1 MQNKIAVI
9 GMSFQY
15 PYLHT
20 PEEFAAHLSKGTF
33 LSNDGWKERG
43 ALLHLP
49 DYQKIIGK
57 VPLITGIEYFD
68 HKFFGITQKEA
79 MEMTPEMKLALT
91 HAALAVY
98 DAGYSLQELRGRD
111 CGMVLASSSTAAD
124 YRNLTSKGNTVAYL
138 NTRESMIGG
147 KLSYY
152 FDLNGPIF
160 SVDSTCSSSLLAV
173 TQAADVLN
181 SGQADWMLA
190 GGVQLFLPQDEKRA
204 HELLLG
210 IECAKS
216 DYIPFDEAADGLI
229 LGEGAGFVLLKRYE
243 DAVRDRDSIYGVIS
257 GYGLSGTRYAHRAS
271 PYAPDGASQSRAIV
285 RAWKMAGI
293 TADDITE
300 IEAHGSATELGD
312 QNEVE
317 GLRIALQDRKK
328 ETDVLLSSV
337 KSNIGHTA
345 QAAGI
350 TGLVK
355 VLVGF
360 STNTAYPMAN
370 FQAPKKSI
378 DYADAHLKPLGT
390 LHHFDPAEK
399 RVAGINSY
407 GLNALNVHV
416 VMEQYRNPET
426 TAGALDP
433 LNHVLKLSA
442 KTESAFA
449 AYVQALAA
457 ALEQENENLNDLIY
471 TLNTGRD
478 DFRYRAAVTF
488 EDRETLR
495 QALQTVACQ
504 DFGETEEE
512 ALVSVYS
519 KEVQAQYPDQ
529 QDAASLAA
537 VLLRAGRKVDFA
549 DYYQATAFR
558 RIHTVPYQFDP
569 IYNWIWEKQELEEE
583 ASPAAET
590 AGISKQEVHDTL
602 KQIWQQVLESEED
615 IPDEDSFF
623 ELGGN
628 SMVASLLIESV
639 NDKFDCGFEFSDIYT
654 YNTLAQ
660 MTDFVLEKC
669 GNGAASEEPAA
680 TPEPDAAETKR
691 AEVHD
696 TLKQIWQQVLE
707 SEEDIPDEDSFF
719 ELGGNSMVA
728 SLLIE
733 SVNDKFD
740 CGFEFSDIYTYNT
753 LAQMTDFVLEKCGN
767 GAASEEP
774 AATPEPDAAETKR
787 AEVHDTLKQ
796 IWQQVLESEEDIPD
810 EDSFFELGGNSMV
823 ASLLIESVNDKF
835 DCEFEFSD
843 IYTYNTLAQMTDFV
857 VEAMKKGEQH
867 E

>member
-285 RAWKMAGI
+285 RFPVA
-293 TADDITE
+293 
-300 IEAHGSATELGD
+300 
-312 QNEVE
+312 
-317 GLRIALQDRKK
+317 
-328 ETDVLLSSV
+328 VL
-337 KSNIGHTA
+337 T
-345 QAAGI
+345 
-350 TGLVK
+350 
-355 VLVGF
+355 
-360 STNTAYPMAN
+360 
-370 FQAPKKSI
+370 
-378 DYADAHLKPLGT
+378 
-390 LHHFDPAEK
+390 
-399 RVAGINSY
+399 
-407 GLNALNVHV
+407 
-416 VMEQYRNPET
+416 
-426 TAGALDP
+426 
-433 LNHVLKLSA
+433 
-442 KTESAFA
+442 
-449 AYVQALAA
+449 
-457 ALEQENENLNDLIY
+457 ALERRCEMLSVADHGNGDVADEHHAFEVRLNFFI
-471 TLNTGRD
+471 T
-478 DFRYRAAVTF
+478 
-488 EDRETLR
+488 
-495 QALQTVACQ
+495 C
-504 DFGETEEE
+504 
-512 ALVSVYS
+512 
-519 KEVQAQYPDQ
+519 
-529 QDAASLAA
+529 
-537 VLLRAGRKVDFA
+537 
-549 DYYQATAFR
+549 
-558 RIHTVPYQFDP
+558 
-569 IYNWIWEKQELEEE
+569 W
-583 ASPAAET
+583 
-590 AGISKQEVHDTL
+590 
-602 KQIWQQVLESEED
+602 QVL
-615 IPDEDSFF
+615 I
-623 ELGGN
+623 L
-628 SMVASLLIESV
+628 
-639 NDKFDCGFEFSDIYT
+639 
-654 YNTLAQ
+654 
-660 MTDFVLEKC
+660 
-669 GNGAASEEPAA
+669 
-680 TPEPDAAETKR
+680 
-691 AEVHD
+691 
-696 TLKQIWQQVLE
+696 
-707 SEEDIPDEDSFF
+707 
-719 ELGGNSMVA
+719 
-728 SLLIE
+728 
-733 SVNDKFD
+733 
-740 CGFEFSDIYTYNT
+740 
-753 LAQMTDFVLEKCGN
+753 
-767 GAASEEP
+767 
-774 AATPEPDAAETKR
+774 
-787 AEVHDTLKQ
+787 
-796 IWQQVLESEEDIPD
+796 
-810 EDSFFELGGNSMV
+810 
-823 ASLLIESVNDKF
+823 
-835 DCEFEFSD
+835 
-843 IYTYNTLAQMTDFV
+843 
-857 VEAMKKGEQH
+857 
-867 E
+867 